1 MSESKYFPAIPA
13 ATNALSSFPQVFSC
27 VSPWRANQK
36 LIFWVN
42 CTGLFL
48 IMNFNKN
55 CGTHE
60 RIKILPGHSSCQQC
74 TFVVPAGFFLCFS
87 LKTKSKT
94 DFLGELHRIISYLE
108 FHSRTVEPW
117 ANQIL
122 PGNRSKYFATDI
134 SGGSGILVLFC
145 KRNLLSRCLLQ
156 TKLAVKL
163 FFHWF
168 VQDVQ

>member
-1 MSESKYFPAIPA
+1 
-13 ATNALSSFPQVFSC
+13 
-27 VSPWRANQK
+27 
-36 LIFWVN
+36 VN

-48 IMNFNKN
+48 DWNFFQELWNHK
-55 CGTHE
+55 
-60 RIKILPGHSSCQQC
+60 RIK
-74 TFVVPAGFFLCFS
+74 
-87 LKTKSKT
+87 
-94 DFLGELHRIISYLE
+94 
-108 FHSRTVEPW
+108 
-117 ANQIL
+117 IL

>member
-1 MSESKYFPAIPA
+1 MLRPIPA

-27 VSPWRANQK
+27 VSPWRANKK

-94 DFLGELHRIISYLE
+94 DFLGELHRIISYFE
-108 FHSRTVEPW
+108 FQELWDHERIK
-117 ANQIL
+117 IL

-134 SGGSGILVLFC
+134 SGGSGLLVLFC
-145 KRNLLSRCLLQ
+145 KRNLLSNFLLQ
-156 TKLAVKL
+156 TKFAVKI
-163 FFHWF
+163 FIHWF
-168 VQDVQ
+168 VLDVQ

>member
-1 MSESKYFPAIPA
+1 MLRPIPA

-74 TFVVPAGFFLCFS
+74 TFVVPAGFSCVSPWRPNQKLIFRVNCTGLFLIWNFIQ
-87 LKTKSKT
+87 
-94 DFLGELHRIISYLE
+94 ELWNHERIK
-108 FHSRTVEPW
+108 
-117 ANQIL
+117 IL

-163 FFHWF
+163 FFH
-168 VQDVQ
+168 